1 MSEEWRPVVGFP
13 DYMVSSEG
21 RVYSHISQKFLQ
33 PGIASNGYP
42 TVALG
47 RRNTRTTHSLVTEAF
62 IGPCPAGMEVR
73 HRDGVRANPR
83 YSNLCY
89 GTRGDNVAD
98 AVEHG
103 TRTGQTVNPE
113 KALATK
119 DQKYPGWRERV
130 FRPGKFSCAI

>member
-13 DYMVSSEG
+13 DYMISSEG
-21 RVYSHISQKFLQ
+21 RVYSHISQKFLR
-33 PGIASNGYP
+33 PGIASSGYP

-47 RRNTRTTHSLVTEAF
+47 RGNTRTIHSLVTEAF
-62 IGPCPAGMEVR
+62 IGPRPVGMEVR
-73 HRDGVRANPR
+73 HRDGVRANPH